1 MAGEVVRLHNDGET
15 AFNDRYGGQRYII
28 NPGQDAIV
36 PWEAMCLW
44 LGNPDFVDI
53 DKKRRFRTD
62 EYHRLRVRYG
72 AHDDATRGIT
82 ADQMWEQ
89 HKPAISVHKIDGS
102 DERIITVVDDPSG
115 SHLTPQTQTVAEN
128 ELLRTR
134 MEEMARQM
142 AAMQAQM
149 DTMDRAEAANRVS
162 DADADAPTA
171 PKRQPV
177 PTKLP
182 APDPESGATEDSPTR
197 VRVSR

>member
-36 PWEAMCLW
+36 PWEAMSLW

-53 DKKRRFRTD
+53 DKKQRFRTD

-82 ADQMWEQ
+82 ADQMWEN
-89 HKPAISVHKIDGS
+89 HKPAISVYKLDG
-102 DERIITVVDDPSG
+102 EQVITVVDDPLG

-128 ELLRTR
+128 QLLRTR
-134 MEEMARQM
+134 MEEMAAQM

-149 DTMDRAEAANRVS
+149 DTLDRQEAATTAS
-162 DADADAPTA
+162 DARADA
-171 PKRQPV
+171 PKRQAV
-177 PTKLP
+177 PAKPP